1 MVKDSE
7 KAMFKT
13 PGPSP
18 EGLAWDGE
26 ALWIV
31 DEETK
36 KLYRLSTK
44 QGKVLKSFSVVV
56 DEPKGLA
63 WDGSSLWVSDN
74 ARKTI
79 SKVEVRKG
87 KIVSEIRAPIPAG
100 EGPKSL
106 EGLAWDGSYLWSACF
121 AGWSSTF
128 FRLSPK
134 DGSTKLSFFCE
145 SNPKGLASNG
155 KYLWSICYNGEKFP
169 SVIDR
174 RVISEKPLEM
184 AKSRSFLVKIP
195 AVKRPTGLAF
205 DGANLLIADKTT
217 RSVYSLEAKKLG

>member
-1 MVKDSE
+1 MVKYSE

-31 DEETK
+31 DDETK
-36 KLYRLSTK
+36 KVYRVSTK

-56 DEPKGLA
+56 NEPKGLA

-74 ARKTI
+74 DRKTI
-79 SKVEVRKG
+79 DKVDMKES
-87 KIVSEIRAPIPAG
+87 KIVSEIKAPLPLG

-121 AGWSSTF
+121 AGWSSKL
-128 FRLSPK
+128 FRLNPR
-134 DGSTKLSFFCE
+134 DGSTKLSFFCDCK
-145 SNPKGLASNG
+145 PKGLASNG
-155 KYLWSICYNGEKFP
+155 KYLWSVCYNNEKFP
-169 SVIDR
+169 STIDR
-174 RVISEKPLEM
+174 RVISEKPIEM
-184 AKSRSFLVKIP
+184 VKSRSFLIKIP
-195 AVKRPTGLAF
+195 AVKRPSGLAF
-205 DGANLLIADKTT
+205 DGVNFLVADKAT
-217 RSVYSLEAKKLG
+217 RSVYYVEAKKLG